1 MFPTRGG
8 HDNDV
13 NAGASHC
20 STAEGIVE
28 DSAVL
33 TGDSPC
39 KVDTEMTAVGPAVP
53 FGARGRGSLSGNS
66 SQTVERGA
74 ARGILGHPKYVFVRF
89 YGSLLFVTPML
100 QLALTLSTI
109 LHSASSS
116 GS

>member
-1 MFPTRGG
+1 MTRAPALALRPRCFETVAFDIAFPTRGG

-53 FGARGRGSLSGNS
+53 FGARGRGSLSG
-66 SQTVERGA
+66 
-74 ARGILGHPKYVFVRF
+74 K
-89 YGSLLFVTPML
+89 
-100 QLALTLSTI
+100 
-109 LHSASSS
+109 
-116 GS
+116 